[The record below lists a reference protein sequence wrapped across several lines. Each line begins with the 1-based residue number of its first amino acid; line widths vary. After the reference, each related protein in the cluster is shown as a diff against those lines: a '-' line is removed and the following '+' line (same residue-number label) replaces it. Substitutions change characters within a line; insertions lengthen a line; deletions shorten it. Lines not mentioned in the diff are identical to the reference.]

1 MARITVEDCLEKIDN
16 QYDLVLLA
24 KERTVQLNAGSPM
37 LVEED
42 NDKRTIISLREIG
55 DGKIDV
61 KEVEASAIKRLRK
74 EPDEIEQQEETE
86 EETNDDF
93 ENLYKGQVSKSGVA
107 ILPSKRTRRIPE
119 VKKPSLADEALS
131 ELKAEQP
138 EIKEE
143 NLETEEAPL
152 ELSETLSEKSLSYAY
167 EMYQNGFWFHKNPKN
182 GELVGDRLSKK
193 GFPYIDIGE
202 NLALSSSVRSGHIS
216 LMNSESHKNTI
227 LDSEFK
233 RVGIGIV
240 SGPLGL
246 IIVQIFSS

>member
-24 KERTVQLNAGSPM
+24 KERTAQLNSGSPM

-74 EPDEIEQQEETE
+74 EPDESEEQEEIE

-143 NLETEEAPL
+143 NLDTEEAPL
-152 ELSETLSEKSLSYAY
+152 ELSEEAPAEENKSE
-167 EMYQNGFWFHKNPKN
+167 
-182 GELVGDRLSKK
+182 
-193 GFPYIDIGE
+193 
-202 NLALSSSVRSGHIS
+202 
-216 LMNSESHKNTI
+216 
-227 LDSEFK
+227 
-233 RVGIGIV
+233 
-240 SGPLGL
+240 
-246 IIVQIFSS
+246 

>member
-74 EPDEIEQQEETE
+74 EPDEIEQQEEIE

-93 ENLYKGQVSKSGVA
+93 ENLYKGQVSKSGAA

-143 NLETEEAPL
+143 NLDTEESPL
-152 ELSETLSEKSLSYAY
+152 ELSEEAPIEEENKSE
-167 EMYQNGFWFHKNPKN
+167 
-182 GELVGDRLSKK
+182 
-193 GFPYIDIGE
+193 
-202 NLALSSSVRSGHIS
+202 
-216 LMNSESHKNTI
+216 
-227 LDSEFK
+227 
-233 RVGIGIV
+233 
-240 SGPLGL
+240 
-246 IIVQIFSS
+246 

>member
-1 MARITVEDCLEKIDN
+1 MARITVEDCLEKADN

-61 KEVEASAIKRLRK
+61 KEIEASAIKRLRK
-74 EPDEIEQQEETE
+74 EPDELEEQEETE

-143 NLETEEAPL
+143 NLDTEEAPL
-152 ELSETLSEKSLSYAY
+152 ELSEEAPA
-167 EMYQNGFWFHKNPKN
+167 E
-182 GELVGDRLSKK
+182 
-193 GFPYIDIGE
+193 E
-202 NLALSSSVRSGHIS
+202 NKP
-216 LMNSESHKNTI
+216 E
-227 LDSEFK
+227 
-233 RVGIGIV
+233 
-240 SGPLGL
+240 
-246 IIVQIFSS
+246 

>member
-1 MARITVEDCLEKIDN
+1 MARVTVEDCLEKVDN

-152 ELSETLSEKSLSYAY
+152 ELSEEAPV
-167 EMYQNGFWFHKNPKN
+167 E
-182 GELVGDRLSKK
+182 E
-193 GFPYIDIGE
+193 E
-202 NLALSSSVRSGHIS
+202 NKT
-216 LMNSESHKNTI
+216 E
-227 LDSEFK
+227 
-233 RVGIGIV
+233 
-240 SGPLGL
+240 
-246 IIVQIFSS
+246 

>member
-1 MARITVEDCLEKIDN
+1 MARITVEDCLEKVEN

-37 LVEED
+37 FVEED

-143 NLETEEAPL
+143 NLDTEEAPL
-152 ELSETLSEKSLSYAY
+152 ELSEEAPLEEENKSE
-167 EMYQNGFWFHKNPKN
+167 
-182 GELVGDRLSKK
+182 
-193 GFPYIDIGE
+193 
-202 NLALSSSVRSGHIS
+202 
-216 LMNSESHKNTI
+216 
-227 LDSEFK
+227 
-233 RVGIGIV
+233 
-240 SGPLGL
+240 
-246 IIVQIFSS
+246 

>member
-1 MARITVEDCLEKIDN
+1 MARITVEDCLEKVDN

-37 LVEED
+37 LVDED

-55 DGKIDV
+55 DGKIDI

-74 EPDEIEQQEETE
+74 EPDEIEQQEEIE
-86 EETNDDF
+86 EETNDEF

-143 NLETEEAPL
+143 NLDTEEAPL
-152 ELSETLSEKSLSYAY
+152 ELSEEVPAEEDKSE
-167 EMYQNGFWFHKNPKN
+167 
-182 GELVGDRLSKK
+182 
-193 GFPYIDIGE
+193 
-202 NLALSSSVRSGHIS
+202 
-216 LMNSESHKNTI
+216 
-227 LDSEFK
+227 
-233 RVGIGIV
+233 
-240 SGPLGL
+240 
-246 IIVQIFSS
+246 

>member
-1 MARITVEDCLEKIDN
+1 MARITVEDCLEKVDN

-37 LVEED
+37 LVDED

-61 KEVEASAIKRLRK
+61 KDIEANAIKRLRK
-74 EPDEIEQQEETE
+74 EPDEQEQLEETE
-86 EETNDDF
+86 EETNDEF

-119 VKKPSLADEALS
+119 VKKQSLADEALS

-143 NLETEEAPL
+143 NLEQDEAPL
-152 ELSETLSEKSLSYAY
+152 ELSEEVPLAE
-167 EMYQNGFWFHKNPKN
+167 E
-182 GELVGDRLSKK
+182 
-193 GFPYIDIGE
+193 E
-202 NLALSSSVRSGHIS
+202 NKP
-216 LMNSESHKNTI
+216 E
-227 LDSEFK
+227 
-233 RVGIGIV
+233 
-240 SGPLGL
+240 
-246 IIVQIFSS
+246 